1 MILHSVCSGIAFR
14 YSGMAIPFF
23 RKLQRSNLF
32 FKETCV
38 VFFVSRFISI
48 SIDVFFLDNSL
59 DNQNVQ
65 QLTAYLIHN
74 YIDNSLS
81 TVVVEGVRRASLY
94 CCGALGFI
102 LQVFFF

>member
-1 MILHSVCSGIAFR
+1 MGKWRPQWQSLVERETLLRVLLLG
-14 YSGMAIPFF
+14 
-23 RKLQRSNLF
+23 L
-32 FKETCV
+32 FKEYHEDGLD
-38 VFFVSRFISI
+38 RISLLQNI
-48 SIDVFFLDNSL
+48 TVTNP
-59 DNQNVQ
+59 NVQ